1 MPLAAPSRV
10 GLGEQGT
17 SMEDALK
24 ALLQRVGLG
33 VEQILTRKRFLK
45 WQSADAL
52 RLNRADVDLDAAH
65 RQFIDRLYAHLG
77 EFAAPAAILNDPD
90 GVARL
95 KHSQLGYY
103 QRLWKGPYERDYV
116 QDRLL
121 VGLVHQRVGVDLEWY
136 LGAYRLYLS
145 EMLRHL
151 LGDTEQVAVYDSLL
165 KIVFFDMILAIDTY
179 SAAQRHALEDSE
191 ARLAR
196 ALRGSEDGIW
206 EWDIEQDRL
215 HLSERWTAMLG
226 LAVEPDY
233 HSRSWFDRVH
243 PEDLPALRQ
252 AINDHL
258 SGRSPSLT
266 HEYRIRTRFGEY
278 LWVLVR
284 GVVEHCEHGAR
295 RMAGSQTDISARKAA
310 EACLRHAARH
320 DALTGLANRLHL
332 DELLEAARQRPTGR
346 ACALLFIDL
355 DRFKLINDSLG
366 HGAGDQVLVEVA
378 RRLGGCLRP
387 GDHLARFGGDEF
399 VALLGDLAC
408 DADAERVAQRMLG
421 ALREPLQLGE
431 RTLSVSASIGIAPL
445 SREGEALDALQ
456 AADLALYRAKSA
468 GKNQYAL
475 YCEGLHSSAARQ
487 LELESALAQAL
498 VRQEYVL
505 YFQPICRTR
514 LGKPYLLG
522 VEALLRWRK
531 GDALVAPQ
539 EFIPV
544 LEESGEI
551 VRVGEWVLREAC
563 RQVLR
568 WRQAG
573 QSQLY
578 CTVNLSIR
586 QLQEPGFTDLLA
598 RVLVE
603 TGLPPASLVLEITET
618 LLMHNRELMLRLLQD
633 IAALGVRLALDD
645 FGTGFCSLGYLK
657 RFPLHILKV
666 DRSFMAAAPED
677 ADSVAISRAVIGL
690 GHSLGLAVIAE
701 GVERP
706 EQLQFLLDEGCAD
719 AQGFW
724 FTRPRPAEELQRL
737 FCADTCVEQLWA
749 LLPQAGLAITG

>member
-1 MPLAAPSRV
+1 MRN
-10 GLGEQGT
+10 GT
-17 SMEDALK
+17 GAGMEDELK

-33 VEQILTRKRFLK
+33 AEQILTRKRFLQ
-45 WQSADAL
+45 WQAADAL
-52 RLNRADVDLDAAH
+52 RLNRAAVDVDAAH
-65 RQFIDRLYAHLG
+65 QRFIDKLYGHLA
-77 EFAAPAAILNDPD
+77 EFDVPAEILNDPA

-95 KHSQLGYY
+95 KHSQRSYY
-103 QRLWKGPYERDYV
+103 QRLWNGPYERDYV
-116 QDRLL
+116 KDRLL

-145 EMLRHL
+145 EMLRLL
-151 LGDTEQVAVYDSLL
+151 LGDAEQHAVYDSLL

-206 EWDIEQDRL
+206 EWDIEHDRL
-215 HLSERWTAMLG
+215 HLSERWTGMLG
-226 LAVEPDY
+226 LPTEPSY
-233 HSRSWFDRVH
+233 CSRSWFERVH
-243 PEDLPALRQ
+243 PDDLPGLRE
-252 AINDHL
+252 AISAHL
-258 SGRSPSLT
+258 NGRSPTLA

-284 GVVEHCEHGAR
+284 GVVERCEQGAQ

-310 EACLRHAARH
+310 EECLRHAARH
-320 DALTGLANRLHL
+320 DSLTGLANRLHL
-332 DELLEAARQRPTGR
+332 DELLQQAQQRAHGR
-346 ACALLFIDL
+346 ASALLFVDL

-366 HGAGDQVLVEVA
+366 HRVGDQVLVEVA
-378 RRLGGCLRP
+378 QRLAHCLRP

-408 DADAERVAQRMLG
+408 EADAERVAQRMLN
-421 ALREPLQLGE
+421 ALRQPLQLGE

-445 SREGEALDALQ
+445 YRNGQALDALQ

-468 GKNQYAL
+468 GKNQFAL
-475 YCEGLHSSAARQ
+475 FCESLHSTAARQ

-498 VRQEYVL
+498 TRNEFVL
-505 YFQPICRTR
+505 YFQPICRIDR
-514 LGKPYLLG
+514 GQPYLVG
-522 VEALLRWRK
+522 VEALLRWRYN
-531 GDALVAPQ
+531 DALVAPN

-544 LEESGEI
+544 LEESREI

-563 RQVLR
+563 RQVR
-568 WRQAG
+568 CWQQAG
-573 QSQLY
+573 QAQLY

-586 QLQEPGFTDLLA
+586 QLQAPGFTALLA
-598 RVLVE
+598 RVLRE
-603 TGLPPASLVLEITET
+603 TELPPASLVLEITET
-618 LLMHNRELMLRLLQD
+618 LLMQDSELMLNSLRE

-645 FGTGFCSLGYLK
+645 FGTGYSSLGYLK

-666 DRSFMAAAPED
+666 DRSFIAAAPED

-706 EQLQFLLDEGCAD
+706 EQLQFLIDEGCQN

-724 FTRPRPAEELQRL
+724 FSRPRPAAELQRL
-737 FCADTCVEQLWA
+737 FNGENCFDGFWG
-749 LLPQAGLAITG
+749 LLPQASLAPLGLER